1 MANQKPADPKVI
13 EQVKKKLKEGW
24 IKSSMIIEV
33 LATSETAA
41 RTALEKHIRQMEKEN
56 GVLVYKKEWSDF
68 RKVDRP
74 FRDIEV
80 AYSYI
85 VDLELLTQNF
95 ERLVYLVMNYGPTSV
110 EILEP
115 QSIKMDMGEA
125 QGILIS
131 VADII
136 HKFAQMGIGGIV
148 IRT

>member
-1 MANQKPADPKVI
+1 MTQSESPKI
-13 EQVKKKLKEGW
+13 REQVKKKLKEGW

-41 RTALEKHIRQMEKEN
+41 KSALEKHIKQMEQEK
-56 GVLVYKKEWSDF
+56 GIFVYKKDWGDF
-68 RKVDRP
+68 RKVDKP

-85 VDLELLTQNF
+85 VELELLSRNF
-95 ERLVYLVMNYGPTSV
+95 ERLVYLVMNYGPTNV

-115 QSIKMDMGEA
+115 HNIKMDMGEA

-131 VADII
+131 IADII